1 MVSIYDMFAGW
12 QKINKEIP
20 LEKFCEGGRMTE
32 KQKHAFLNEVSLAR
46 ILYKDE
52 ETHVIELQISNIYPQ
67 NFFIYGW
74 LHAVFQTM
82 PYEIIIILNCRYKY
96 YLLLIADT
104 QDRKNSTSVA
114 TDKIVTNMYCN
125 GVWVDGKT
133 FDEIDLLINGKPIA
147 WDLFPSIIR
156 VVNPNG
162 FIEFTDDNDE
172 VVKLPYPQR
181 YNVSEDEID
190 EYIDFAKR
198 EYELNTKN
206 EFEFLFDEELEDALS
221 FFWHQTE
228 NNFRIRNDT
237 GVFGFSANS
246 EKDEETIDKHSE
258 VYWGFIDG
266 ELLDDKSYQKYMDDC
281 RNS

>member
-1 MVSIYDMFAGW
+1 MGFV
-12 QKINKEIP
+12 
-20 LEKFCEGGRMTE
+20 
-32 KQKHAFLNEVSLAR
+32 
-46 ILYKDE
+46 
-52 ETHVIELQISNIYPQ
+52 
-67 NFFIYGW
+67 
-74 LHAVFQTM
+74 
-82 PYEIIIILNCRYKY
+82 
-96 YLLLIADT
+96 
-104 QDRKNSTSVA
+104 
-114 TDKIVTNMYCN
+114 
-125 GVWVDGKT
+125 
-133 FDEIDLLINGKPIA
+133 
-147 WDLFPSIIR
+147 PSIIR

-198 EYELNTKN
+198 EYEFNAKN

-246 EKDEETIDKHSE
+246 EKDEENIDKHSE

-266 ELLDDKSYQKYMDDC
+266 ELLDDKSYQKHMDDF